1 MRQPVL
7 FVIVGG
13 FQYLLDAALFSVLI
27 TTGLGTLPANIT
39 SRATAA
45 ATGFLL
51 NRYLTFSQR
60 QDTVRR
66 FSASLIRFVV
76 FFAVM
81 TALSTALILLLERL
95 AGDSDSQRIIYKFA
109 VEAVLAVISFFLSR
123 NWVFRN

>member
-7 FVIVGG
+7 FVLVGG

-45 ATGFLL
+45 ATGFVL

-66 FSASLIRFVV
+66 FSASLVRFVL

-81 TALSTALILLLERL
+81 TTLSTMLILGLERL
-95 AGDSDSQRIIYKFA
+95 AGDSDSQRSMYKFA

>member
-7 FVIVGG
+7 FVLVGG
-13 FQYLLDAALFSVLI
+13 FQYLLDAVMFGILI
-27 TTGLGTLPANIT
+27 STGLGTLPSNVA

-51 NRYLTFSQR
+51 NRYLTFGKRNDSVQH
-60 QDTVRR
+60 
-66 FSASLIRFVV
+66 FSASLARFLI
-76 FFAVM
+76 FFIAM
-81 TALSTALILLLERL
+81 TVLSTGLILLLENVV
-95 AGDSDSQRIIYKFA
+95 GDNDKQRIIYKLA

>member
-7 FVIVGG
+7 FVLVGG

-45 ATGFLL
+45 ATGFVL

-66 FSASLIRFVV
+66 FSASLIRFVL

-81 TALSTALILLLERL
+81 TALSTMLILGLERL
-95 AGDSDSQRIIYKFA
+95 AGDSDSQRIMYKFA